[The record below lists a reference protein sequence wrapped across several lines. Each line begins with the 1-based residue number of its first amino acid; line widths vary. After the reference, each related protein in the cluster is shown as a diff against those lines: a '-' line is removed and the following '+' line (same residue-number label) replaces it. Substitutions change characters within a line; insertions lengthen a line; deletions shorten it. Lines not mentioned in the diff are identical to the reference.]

1 MQNKNWTPSSWKTK
15 PVKHLP
21 IYKDKAA
28 LESVLKKI
36 SRYPPL
42 VFAGE
47 ARSLEKQLAEVV
59 KGKAFLLQGGDCAES
74 FSDFHANNIRDSFK
88 VILQMAVV
96 LTFGASCP
104 VVKVGRIAGQFA
116 KPRSQETEKIDGISL
131 PSYKGDIINKIE
143 FDEKLREPNPQR
155 LIQAYNQS
163 AAALNLLRAFAQGGF
178 ANLNKIHQ
186 WNLSYVEE
194 GQSKKKFEEI
204 AKRIEECLIFMNACG
219 INDQNVRQMNE
230 TDFFTS
236 HEALLL
242 PYEEVLTRI
251 DSTNG
256 KWYDVSAH
264 MLWVGDR
271 TRQLDG
277 AHIEFVR
284 GIGNP
289 IGLKVGP
296 STDVNEL
303 IKIIDT
309 VNPENTAGR
318 ITLICRMGADK
329 VASKLPLIISKV
341 ENEGKKVVWACDP
354 MHGNT
359 TKASNGFKTRSL
371 SNIISEIENFFQI
384 HRAEGS
390 YPGGI
395 HLEMTGQDVTECIG
409 GIQEIKESDLSS
421 RYHTYCDPR
430 LNASQ
435 SLELAFLLSDFLKD
449 ERIRLKQAS
458 KN

>member
-1 MQNKNWTPSSWKTK
+1 MQNEWKPSSWKK
-15 PVKHLP
+15 KVAKHLP
-21 IYKDKAA
+21 KYKDNNH
-28 LESVLKKI
+28 LSSILNNL
-36 SRYPPL
+36 SNFPPL

-47 ARSLEKQLAEVV
+47 ARNLEKQLAEVAN
-59 KGKAFLLQGGDCAES
+59 GKAFLLQGGDCAES
-74 FSDFHANNIRDSFK
+74 FSEFHPNNIRDSFK
-88 VILQMAVV
+88 VILQMSVV

-104 VVKVGRIAGQFA
+104 VVKVGRMAGQFA
-116 KPRSQETEKIDGISL
+116 KPRSQEYEVVDGKEMQ
-131 PSYKGDIINKIE
+131 SYKGDIINGID
-143 FDEKLREPNPQR
+143 FNEKSREPDPER

-163 AAALNLLRAFAQGGF
+163 ASTLNLLRAFAQGGF
-178 ANLNKIHQ
+178 ANLKKIHQ
-186 WNLSYVEE
+186 WNLSYVEDSF
-194 GQSKKKFEEI
+194 SKKRFEEI
-204 AKRIEECLIFMNACG
+204 SNRIDECLIFMDACG
-219 INDQNVRQMNE
+219 INDQNVRQMKE

-242 PYEEVLTRI
+242 PYEEAFTRI

-271 TRQLDG
+271 TRSFDSS
-277 AHIEFVR
+277 HIEFVR

-289 IGLKVGP
+289 IGIKVGP
-296 STDVNEL
+296 STNTDEL
-303 IKIIDT
+303 IKIIDLI
-309 VNPENTAGR
+309 NPENTPGR
-318 ITLICRMGADK
+318 ITLICRMGADQ
-329 VASKLPLIISKV
+329 VSLKLPQIVSKV
-341 ENEGKKVVWACDP
+341 EKEGKKVVWACDP

-359 TKASNGFKTRSL
+359 VKASNGFKTRSL
-371 SNIISEIENFFQI
+371 INIFEEIEKFFQI

-409 GIQEIKESDLSS
+409 GIQEIKESDLSN

-435 SLELAFLLSDFLKD
+435 ALELSFLLSDFLKD
-449 ERIRLKQAS
+449 ERKRIKQSS
-458 KN
+458 KI